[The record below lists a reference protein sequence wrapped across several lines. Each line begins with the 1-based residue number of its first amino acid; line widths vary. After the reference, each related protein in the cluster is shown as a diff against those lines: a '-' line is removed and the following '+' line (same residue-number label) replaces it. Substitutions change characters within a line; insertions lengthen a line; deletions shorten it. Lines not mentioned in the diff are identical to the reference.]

1 MQSILKPGVAA
12 AAALLTFAGCQTA
25 PPASTELSAARSA
38 VERARIDPYATRS
51 GALELDRA
59 QQALRS
65 ADQAAMR
72 ERDAAQARHF
82 AYLAMRRSEI
92 ALALGAQAQTDER
105 VQKAS
110 VDRERLQVE
119 ARTREAERAAR
130 TARSAQSDAESMRE
144 QAERARRLAAS
155 QAERATALERDL
167 QELQAH
173 NTQRG
178 LVVTLGDVLFDTGKA
193 ELQPGAQRRVEQLA
207 AVLKQ
212 YPERRVLIEGFT
224 DSMGS
229 QTQNLALSQRRA
241 ESLQQALQETGVE
254 PGRIQIRAWGEAH
267 PVATNRTPS
276 GRQQNRRVEVL
287 FSDENGQF
295 AAQEANRSSSRVR

>member
-38 VERARIDPYATRS
+38 IERARSDPYAARS

-65 ADQAAMR
+65 AEQAAMR

-92 ALALGAQAQTDER
+92 ALAQGAQAQTDER
-105 VQKAS
+105 MQKAS
-110 VDRERLQVE
+110 VDRERLQLE
-119 ARTREAERAAR
+119 ARTREAERATR

-155 QAERATALERDL
+155 QAERASALERDL

-173 NTQRG
+173 STQRG

-193 ELQPGAQRRVEQLA
+193 ELQSGAQRRVEQLA
-207 AVLKQ
+207 AVLKE

-224 DSMGS
+224 DSVGS
-229 QTQNLALSQRRA
+229 ETQNLALSQRRA
-241 ESLQQALQETGVE
+241 ESLQRALQEAGVE